1 MRFKWTKQQQQNTQ
15 TNNSI
20 QIVSITLS
28 RASERE
34 QHSAVLLNQ
43 AGGGQSKHFP
53 GQHESTEEEE
63 KARSLARYRTR
74 DRTKTHEELANTC
87 NKYNRKLV
95 L

>member
-1 MRFKWTKQQQQNTQ
+1 MRFKRTKQQQQNTQ

-53 GQHESTEEEE
+53 GQRESTEEEE
-63 KARSLARYRTR
+63 ARSLARYCTR